1 MGTLT
6 AARVGVAVAG
16 AEVKV
21 RLKTLGR
28 VKRFEGLD
36 RKCPACPCNGRAASV
51 STFQK
56 AVEAVFKVL
65 EKLGLAVYQIC
76 LTV

>member
-6 AARVGVAVAG
+6 AARVGIAVAG

-28 VKRFEGLD
+28 VSASRDSIESALHARVTGGRRQSVPFKRLSRRSSKFLRSSD
-36 RKCPACPCNGRAASV
+36 WLFIKFV
-51 STFQK
+51 
-56 AVEAVFKVL
+56 
-65 EKLGLAVYQIC
+65 
-76 LTV
+76 